1 MINVAA
7 IKRWFLITWG
17 RWLIKQKRIRESL
30 YTVPELQALIDDN
43 LPQHFSID
51 VPAGEGDLLLLD
63 GKINLDNT
71 RENRVQ
77 VQLLASL
84 EIFISKQRVYRG
96 HIRVDVSAKPSYQRS
111 NYTLYFKDCRLDEL
125 RLVDD
130 SYFFVESSSS
140 ILNGLAPAPIKGVLG
155 LALDT
160 AVGALN
166 LLSGN
171 EIQQYLSMFTRTGKQ
186 RVLDYHRAEIEQHI
200 LSLVSEDTLQYTLDP
215 DDYEEQLFIELGDD
229 VVVRDQCLV
238 FRFHK

>member
-1 MINVAA
+1 MIDFSA

-17 RWLIKQKRIRESL
+17 RWLIKQKRILESV
-30 YTVPELQALIDDN
+30 YTEAELQEIIDDN
-43 LPQHFSID
+43 LPQHFSLD

-63 GKINLDNT
+63 GKINLDNAQ
-71 RENRVQ
+71 ENRVQ

-84 EIFISKQRVYRG
+84 EIFVSKQRIYRG
-96 HIRVDVSAKPSYQRS
+96 HIRVDVSAKPVYQQS
-111 NYTLYFKDCRLDEL
+111 NYTLYFRDCRLDDL

-130 SYFFVESSSS
+130 SYFFVETSSS
-140 ILNGLAPAPIKGVLG
+140 ILSGLAPAPFKDVLG
-155 LALDT
+155 FALDT

-171 EIQQYLSMFTRTGKQ
+171 EMQQYLALFTRSGKQ
-186 RVLDYHRAEIEQHI
+186 KVLDYHRREIEQHI
-200 LSLVSEDTLQYTLDP
+200 LSLVSEDTLQYTLDV
-215 DDYEEQLFIELGDD
+215 DDYEEYLFVELGED